1 MKKTFFI
8 AALLLAAST
17 TTFAQI
23 KSATLKASGLTCS
36 MCSKAI
42 FKSLQKVSFIQAV
55 NPDIEGSTYAITFK
69 PGAKVVLDD
78 VKKAVE
84 NAGFSVAGLQV
95 TASFPKTEI
104 SNDTHITLGGT
115 NLHFL
120 NVKPQ
125 HIQGDKTFT
134 IVDKNFLPANDNK
147 KYAAYTKMACFKTG
161 MMAACCT
168 NGQSSGRI
176 YHVTL

>member
-1 MKKTFFI
+1 MKKLLFI
-8 AALLLAAST
+8 AATLFAATSS
-17 TTFAQI
+17 FAQI

-42 FKSLQKVSFIQAV
+42 FKSLQKVSFIQSV
-55 NPDIEGSTYAITFK
+55 DPNIEGSTYAITFK
-69 PGAKVVLDD
+69 ANSKVVLDE

-84 NAGFSVAGLQV
+84 NAGFSVASLQV

-104 SNDTHITLGGT
+104 ANDAHVNLGGT

-120 NVKPQ
+120 NVKAQ
-125 HIQGDKTFT
+125 TIQGDKTFT
-134 IVDKNFLPANDNK
+134 VVDKSFI
-147 KYAAYTKMACFKTG
+147 AAKESKRYSQYTKMSCFQTG

-168 NGQSSGRI
+168 KGQASGRI